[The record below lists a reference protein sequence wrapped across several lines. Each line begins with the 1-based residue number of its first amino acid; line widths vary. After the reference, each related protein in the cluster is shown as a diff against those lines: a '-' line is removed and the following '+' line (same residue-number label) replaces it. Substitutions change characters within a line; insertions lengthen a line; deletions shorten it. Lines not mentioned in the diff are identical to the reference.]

1 MYFLIIIIIII
12 YLNEFEKQIF
22 ISYVIYIPCENVD
35 TMTVDQ
41 KQKKEYLLSGGYV
54 SDILSEGTFIFYT
67 DGTLIPF
74 ESLNLDHIHG
84 FHENCASGLR
94 VPLDIY
100 KDIEWPFHII
110 APAAVKGI
118 KDVMSGEEDCLELEY
133 SVAGTEGICWFFMK
147 VLPISKNSPR
157 PVFVCN
163 IDITE
168 HKSAEMELNILK
180 NMAQQSMDS
189 MIYLNK
195 EFQILYVN
203 KAAEDLFGWN
213 LEELKGNSLDIL
225 EVDCLSEEVKDRLK
239 RILCSGKKHSIESF
253 SRKKEGMSF
262 FCELNFSP
270 FFDDAGDICGFLSSQ
285 RDLTERKLAE
295 VTLKESEERFQALY
309 ENIPSGTLII
319 GQDYIIEDVNQ
330 KTCEITG
337 YSREELVGQLC
348 DILCP
353 KGAASKKCPIWVDGL
368 NGFQGM
374 DTTIKCK
381 DGRKNPILKNTKRIA
396 IHGKQYILESFQDI
410 NERKQAEEAMLH
422 AKLVAEEASRT
433 KSEFLAN
440 MSHELR
446 TPLNSII
453 GFSQMLREGIFGD
466 MNKKQE
472 KYVLNILDS
481 GKHLLHLINTIL
493 DLSKVE
499 AGKMELY
506 CERFRLEDVL
516 DDLGMIIHPMATRK
530 NIRFDVNSLVSNT
543 EICVDK
549 TKFKQ
554 IMYNLLD
561 NAVKFTPFEGSV
573 TLTVELIDNELQIAV
588 ADTGIGIPEHAV
600 DIIFKPFKQVDSS
613 TSRVYGGT
621 GLGLALVKEFVEMH
635 KGKVW
640 VESEEGKG
648 SIFKVRLPQQEP
660 SKKAIGS

>member
-1 MYFLIIIIIII
+1 MAC
-12 YLNEFEKQIF
+12 E
-22 ISYVIYIPCENVD
+22 YVDI
-35 TMTVDQ
+35 MTVDQ
-41 KQKKEYLLSGGYV
+41 KQEKEYLLPEECLSGT
-54 SDILSEGTFIFYT
+54 LSEGTFIFYT
-67 DGTLIPF
+67 DGAILPF
-74 ESLNLDHIHG
+74 ESLDHSCVL
-84 FHENCASGLR
+84 HERSILISGAIVDL
-94 VPLDIY
+94 Y
-100 KDIEWPFHII
+100 NDIEWPFHIRE
-110 APAAVKGI
+110 PAAVKGI
-118 KDVMSGEEDCLELEY
+118 KDVMSGKEDRFELEY
-133 SVAGTEGICWFFMK
+133 SFEGSEGIRWFFMK
-147 VLPISKNSPR
+147 VLPVSKNSPR
-157 PVFVCN
+157 PVSVYN
-163 IDITE
+163 MDITK
-168 HKSAEMELNILK
+168 HKSAEMEMNILK
-180 NMAQQSMDS
+180 NMAKQSMDS
-189 MIYLNK
+189 MIYLDR
-195 EFQILYVN
+195 EFQILYMN
-203 KAAEDLFGWN
+203 KAAEDLFGWK
-213 LEELKGNSLDIL
+213 LEELRGKSLDLL
-225 EVDCLSEEVKDRLK
+225 EVDCLSEEVKSKLK
-239 RILCSGKKHSIESF
+239 DILFTGGRHSIESL
-253 SRKKEGMSF
+253 SRKKEGSSF

-270 FFDDAGDICGFLSSQ
+270 FFDDTGNFSGFLSSQ

-319 GQDYIIEDVNQ
+319 GQDYIIEDVNH

-337 YSREELVGQLC
+337 YLREELVGQLC

-353 KGAASKKCPIWVDGL
+353 KGSNSKKCPIWVEGL

-381 DGRKNPILKNTKRIA
+381 GGRKNPIIKNTKRIT

-410 NERKQAEEAMLH
+410 NERKQAEDAMLH
-422 AKLVAEEASRT
+422 AKLAAEEASRT

-453 GFSQMLREGIFGD
+453 GFSQMLHQGTFGD
-466 MNKKQE
+466 MNGKQE
-472 KYVLNILDS
+472 KYVLNILNS

-506 CERFRLEDVL
+506 CEKFYIKEVL
-516 DDLGMIIHPMATRK
+516 DDLRIIIHPMAIRK
-530 NIRFDVNSLVSNT
+530 NILFEINGLANNT

-573 TLTVELIDNELQIAV
+573 TLTVELIDGELQVAV

-648 SIFKVRLPQQEP
+648 STFKVKLPQQEP
-660 SKKAIGS
+660 NKKAIGS

>member
-1 MYFLIIIIIII
+1 
-12 YLNEFEKQIF
+12 
-22 ISYVIYIPCENVD
+22 
-35 TMTVDQ
+35 MTVDH
-41 KQKKEYLLSGGYV
+41 KHKKEHLLSGRHV

-67 DGTLIPF
+67 DGTFFPF
-74 ESLNLDHIHG
+74 ESLDLDHICAL
-84 FHENCASGLR
+84 HEKCTFRSNKL
-94 VPLDIY
+94 PDLYD
-100 KDIEWPFHII
+100 DIEWSFHIRM
-110 APAAVKGI
+110 PAVAKVI
-118 KDVMSGEEDCLELEY
+118 KDVISGQQDHSEFEY
-133 SVAGTEGICWFFMK
+133 SIDRPDGIHWLFMK
-147 VLPISKNSPR
+147 VLPLSKNIPR
-157 PVFVCN
+157 PVSVSI

-168 HKSAEMELNILK
+168 QKSAEMELSILK

-189 MIYLNK
+189 MIYLDMD
-195 EFQILYVN
+195 FRILYAN
-203 KAAEDLFGWN
+203 KAAEDLFGWK
-213 LEELKGNSLDIL
+213 LEEFRGMSFDTL
-225 EVDCLSEEVKDRLK
+225 EVDCLSEEVKDKLK
-239 RILCSGKKHSIESF
+239 DMICSGKTHSLESM
-253 SRKKEGMSF
+253 SRKKDGMTF

-270 FFDDAGDICGFLSSQ
+270 FFDVTGNICGFLSSQ

-295 VTLKESEERFQALY
+295 ITLKESEERFQALY

-319 GQDYIIEDVNQ
+319 GQDYIIEDVNH

-337 YSREELVGQLC
+337 YSRTELVGQLC

-381 DGRKNPILKNTKRIA
+381 DGRKNPILKNTKRIT

-453 GFSQMLREGIFGD
+453 GFSQMLHEGTFGD
-466 MNKKQE
+466 MNNKQE
-472 KYVLNILDS
+472 KYVLNILNS

-499 AGKMELY
+499 AGKMELC
-506 CERFRLEDVL
+506 CESFHLEEVL
-516 DDLGMIIHPMATRK
+516 DDLRMIIHPMATRK
-530 NIRFDVNSLVSNT
+530 SIRFEINSLVKNT

-549 TKFKQ
+549 IKFKQ

-561 NAVKFTPFEGSV
+561 NAVKFTPFEGAV
-573 TLTVELIDNELQIAV
+573 ILTVELVDRELHVSV
-588 ADTGIGIPEHAV
+588 ADTGIGIPKHSQ
-600 DIIFKPFKQVDSS
+600 DTIFKPFKQVDSS

-648 SIFKVRLPQQEP
+648 STFKVMLPQ
-660 SKKAIGS
+660 

>member
-1 MYFLIIIIIII
+1 
-12 YLNEFEKQIF
+12 
-22 ISYVIYIPCENVD
+22 
-35 TMTVDQ
+35 MTVDQ
-41 KQKKEYLLSGGYV
+41 RDEKEYLLSGGYV
-54 SDILSEGTFIFYT
+54 SDFLSEGTFIFYT
-67 DGTLIPF
+67 DGTFIPF
-74 ESLNLDHIHG
+74 ESLDPNYIHEL
-84 FHENCASGLR
+84 HENCASGSC
-94 VPLDIY
+94 VPLETYENI
-100 KDIEWPFHII
+100 KWPFHIRT
-110 APAAVKGI
+110 PAAVKGI
-118 KDVMSGEEDCLELEY
+118 KDVMSGKEDHLELEY
-133 SVAGTEGICWFFMK
+133 SVAGTGGICWFFMK

-163 IDITE
+163 IDITG
-168 HKSAEMELNILK
+168 HKSAEMELSILK

-195 EFQILYVN
+195 EFRILYVN
-203 KAAEDLFGWN
+203 KAAEDLFGWK
-213 LEELKGNSLDIL
+213 LEELKGKMFDIL
-225 EVDCLSEEVKDRLK
+225 EVDCLSGEVKDKLK
-239 RILCSGKKHSIESF
+239 HILYSGKKYSIESL
-253 SRKKEGMSF
+253 STKKDGMTF

-285 RDLTERKLAE
+285 KDLTERKLAE
-295 VTLKESEERFQALY
+295 VILKESEERFQALY

-319 GQDYIIEDVNQ
+319 GKDYIIEDVNQ

-353 KGAASKKCPIWVDGL
+353 KGAASKKCPIWVEGL

-374 DTTIKCK
+374 DTAIKCK
-381 DGRKNPILKNTKRIA
+381 DGRKNPILKNTKRIT
-396 IHGKQYILESFQDI
+396 IHGKEYILESFQDI
-410 NERKQAEEAMLH
+410 NERKQAEEAMLN
-422 AKLVAEEASRT
+422 AKLAAEEASRT

-453 GFSQMLREGIFGD
+453 GFSQMLHQGTFGD
-466 MNKKQE
+466 MNQKQE
-472 KYVLNILDS
+472 KYVLNVLNS

-506 CERFRLEDVL
+506 CESFRLEEVL
-516 DDLGMIIHPMATRK
+516 DDLRMIIHPLATRK
-530 NIRFDVNSLVSNT
+530 NIRFEISSHVSSI

-549 TKFKQ
+549 IKFKQ

-561 NAVKFTPFEGSV
+561 NAVKFTPFQGSV
-573 TLTVELIDNELQIAV
+573 TLTVELIDNELQVSV
-588 ADTGIGIPEHAV
+588 ADTGIGIPKQSQ
-600 DIIFKPFKQVDSS
+600 DTIFKPFKQVDSS

-621 GLGLALVKEFVEMH
+621 GLGLALVKEFVEMQ

-648 SIFKVRLPQQEP
+648 STFKVRLPQQEP
-660 SKKAIGS
+660 NKKEVSL